1 MEFYI
6 GNFIR
11 GLEKEF
17 SIGFLKGIHIN
28 VVFDIITRNLDLYVL
43 NIENIQP
50 PKLVSEWFYLNNSA
64 SYGYFTVIF
73 NFWYFIWFLMTNFMV
88 LVGATHPSRISD
100 GSKTLHWIRPWII
113 FRNQEDAP
121 PAPTYRNGAR
131 SKAISWTQA
140 GAEACQ
146 CKWCVRL

>member
-73 NFWYFIWFLMTNFMV
+73 NF
-88 LVGATHPSRISD
+88 
-100 GSKTLHWIRPWII
+100 
-113 FRNQEDAP
+113 
-121 PAPTYRNGAR
+121 
-131 SKAISWTQA
+131 
-140 GAEACQ
+140 
-146 CKWCVRL
+146 